1 VQAEPIRRPPAAR
14 SPWLR
19 AGPSSRLHARD
30 LAAEALAG
38 LLQRPGRSALTML
51 GTILGIG
58 GFVAIVGL
66 SQTASGQIGSTF
78 NRLDATGVTVA
89 DTGARQAAAP
99 IVDFPPDADALVDRI
114 HGVIAAGVWWNV
126 PFKQA
131 AVSSRPPAD
140 QSGQSG
146 QLGLPVTAA
155 TPGAL
160 AASGAVLQSGV
171 LFNQFHE
178 SRAQNVAVIG
188 AAAASQL
195 GISDLADQPAIFIQ
209 GQPFTVIGIISG
221 DQRIPELNLGVSVP
235 ETTALRLWG
244 RPQPDAAAQ
253 MIIHTRLG
261 AAQVVARQV
270 PVALR
275 PDDPKL
281 LTATAPASP
290 AQLQHSVTASLN
302 TLFLALAGIAVIVG
316 MIGIA
321 NTTLVAVLER
331 VGEIGLRRALG
342 ARPVHIAAQFLAEST
357 ALGLLGGLIGAS
369 VGVVAVLAVTIYHNW
384 TAVLDPRVVLAAPAV
399 GAVIGLLAGLYP
411 ALRAGTVEPADA
423 LRR

>member
-1 VQAEPIRRPPAAR
+1 MQAEPTRRPPAAR

-19 AGPSSRLHARD
+19 AGPASRLHPRD
-30 LAAEALAG
+30 LVAEALAG
-38 LLQRPGRSALTML
+38 LLQRPGRSVLTML
-51 GTILGIG
+51 GTVLGIG

-78 NRLDATGVTVA
+78 NRLDATQVTVA
-89 DTGARQAAAP
+89 DTGAHQAAAP
-99 IVDFPPDADALVDRI
+99 TVDFPARADAMADRI

-131 AVSSRPPAD
+131 AVSARPPG

-146 QLGLPVTAA
+146 ELGLPVTAA

-171 LFNQFHE
+171 LFNQFHQ
-178 SRAQNVAVIG
+178 SQAQNVAVLG

-244 RPQPDAAAQ
+244 PPPAYQAAQ

-261 AAQVVARQV
+261 AAQVVARQI

-357 ALGLLGGLIGAS
+357 ALGLFGGLIGAS
-369 VGVVAVLAVTIYHNW
+369 IGVVAVLAVTIYHSW
-384 TAVLDPRVVLAAPAV
+384 TALLDPRVVLAAPVA

>member
-1 VQAEPIRRPPAAR
+1 MQAEPTRRPPAAR

-19 AGPSSRLHARD
+19 AGPSSRLHPRD

-38 LLQRPGRSALTML
+38 LLQRPGRSVLTML
-51 GTILGIG
+51 GTVLGIG

-78 NRLDATGVTVA
+78 NRLDATQVTVA
-89 DTGARQAAAP
+89 DTGAHQAAAP
-99 IVDFPPDADALVDRI
+99 TVDFPARADAMADRI

-131 AVSSRPPAD
+131 AVSARPPG

-146 QLGLPVTAA
+146 ELGLPVTAA

-171 LFNQFHE
+171 LFNQFHQ
-178 SRAQNVAVIG
+178 SQAQNVAVLG

-244 RPQPDAAAQ
+244 PPPAYQAAQ

-261 AAQVVARQV
+261 AAQVVARQI

-357 ALGLLGGLIGAS
+357 ALGLFGGLIGAS
-369 VGVVAVLAVTIYHNW
+369 IGVVAVLAVTIYHSW
-384 TAVLDPRVVLAAPAV
+384 TALLDPRVVLAAPVA

>member
-1 VQAEPIRRPPAAR
+1 MQAEPTRRPPAAR

-19 AGPSSRLHARD
+19 AGPSSRLHPRD

-38 LLQRPGRSALTML
+38 LLQRPGRSVLTML
-51 GTILGIG
+51 GTVLGIG

-78 NRLDATGVTVA
+78 NRLDATQVTVA
-89 DTGARQAAAP
+89 DTGAHQAAAP
-99 IVDFPPDADALVDRI
+99 TVDFPARADAMADRI

-131 AVSSRPPAD
+131 AVSARPPG

-146 QLGLPVTAA
+146 ELGLPVTAA

-171 LFNQFHE
+171 LFNQFHQ
-178 SRAQNVAVIG
+178 SQAQNVAVLG
-188 AAAASQL
+188 AAAASEL

-244 RPQPDAAAQ
+244 PRRP
-253 MIIHTRLG
+253 TR
-261 AAQVVARQV
+261 
-270 PVALR
+270 
-275 PDDPKL
+275 
-281 LTATAPASP
+281 
-290 AQLQHSVTASLN
+290 
-302 TLFLALAGIAVIVG
+302 
-316 MIGIA
+316 
-321 NTTLVAVLER
+321 
-331 VGEIGLRRALG
+331 RR
-342 ARPVHIAAQFLAEST
+342 R
-357 ALGLLGGLIGAS
+357 
-369 VGVVAVLAVTIYHNW
+369 
-384 TAVLDPRVVLAAPAV
+384 
-399 GAVIGLLAGLYP
+399 
-411 ALRAGTVEPADA
+411 
-423 LRR
+423 

>member
-1 VQAEPIRRPPAAR
+1 
-14 SPWLR
+14 
-19 AGPSSRLHARD
+19 
-30 LAAEALAG
+30 
-38 LLQRPGRSALTML
+38 
-51 GTILGIG
+51 
-58 GFVAIVGL
+58 
-66 SQTASGQIGSTF
+66 
-78 NRLDATGVTVA
+78 VA

-99 IVDFPPDADALVDRI
+99 TVDFPARADAMADRI

-126 PFKQA
+126 PFNQA
-131 AVSSRPPAD
+131 AVSARPPAGG
-140 QSGQSG
+140 SGQSG
-146 QLGLPVTAA
+146 QLGLPVLAA

-171 LFNQFHE
+171 LFNQFHQ
-178 SRAQNVAVIG
+178 SQAQNVAVLG

-235 ETTALRLWG
+235 EATALRLWG
-244 RPQPDAAAQ
+244 PPPSYQAAQ

-357 ALGLLGGLIGAS
+357 ALGLFGGLIGAS
-369 VGVVAVLAVTIYHNW
+369 IGVVAVLAVTIYHSW
-384 TAVLDPRVVLAAPAV
+384 TALLDPRVVLAAPVA

>member
-1 VQAEPIRRPPAAR
+1 MPLASLRRAAT
-14 SPWLR
+14 
-19 AGPSSRLHARD
+19 SSRLSPRD
-30 LAAEALAG
+30 LGSEALAG
-38 LLQRPGRSALTML
+38 LLQRPGRSVLTML
-51 GTILGIG
+51 GTVLGIG

-66 SQTASGQIGSTF
+66 SQTAAGQIGAAF
-78 NRLDATGVTVA
+78 NRLDATTVTVA
-89 DTGARQAAAP
+89 DSAAGKASVP
-99 IVDFPPDADALVDRI
+99 TLDFPPDADARADRI

-126 PFKQA
+126 TFTSA
-131 AVSSRPPAD
+131 AVSARPAATG
-140 QSGQSG
+140 SS

-160 AASGAVLQSGV
+160 TASGATLATGT

-178 SRAQNVAVIG
+178 SRAQQVAVIG

-195 GISDLADQPAIFIQ
+195 GLSDLADQPAIFIQ
-209 GQPFTVIGIISG
+209 GQPFTVIGIISA
-221 DQRIPELNLGVSVP
+221 DARIPQLNFGVSVP
-235 ETTALRLWG
+235 ASTALRLWG
-244 RPQPDAAAQ
+244 RPQPSAAAQ

-261 AAQVVARQV
+261 AAQAVARQV

-275 PDDPKL
+275 PDGPQL

-290 AQLQHSVTASLN
+290 AQLQHSVTTSLN

-342 ARPVHIAAQFLAEST
+342 ARPVHIAVQFLAEST
-357 ALGLLGGLIGAS
+357 SLGLFGGLIGAS
-369 VGVVAVLAVTIYHNW
+369 LGVLAVLAVTIYHHW
-384 TAVLDPRVVLAAPAV
+384 TALLDPRLVLAAPLA
-399 GAVIGLLAGLYP
+399 GALIGLLAGLYP